1 MQWVP
6 VAERIRLP
14 NGTVRPSP
22 MRTEIIMCTPNPTPA
37 ESEPTT
43 NAMTPAGQEAHL
55 IPARTLAAQ
64 VNVRRSH
71 HDLGEHGCIVQNIE
85 KQGSL
90 RPPLRH

>member
-1 MQWVP
+1 M
-6 VAERIRLP
+6 
-14 NGTVRPSP
+14 
-22 MRTEIIMCTPNPTPA
+22 PTGSGVSDPDY
-37 ESEPTT
+37 TL
-43 NAMTPAGQEAHL
+43 TPAGQEAHL
-55 IPARTLAAQ
+55 IPARTSAEQ